1 MLLCLPACVFE
12 WLKCQLRMQST
23 WTCKTCR
30 WMLFLCVWGRRRG
43 RSGWVMWVCLNK
55 RLWEGGQRQWKASW
69 RSKPSICNQEN
80 RIKTS
85 LYNYWLAHTHTDLST
100 RTPTW
105 AHTCITHCIQASV
118 CSYVTVDVWGPDVD
132 ERLRWK
138 QTAKFRSCTWTEFL
152 WNTLPVPLQTGPL
165 PVLGADPELK
175 QHCCR
180 GTELLCYTTQ
190 EEWGSYSIQEA
201 LKEGKLQLK

>member
-1 MLLCLPACVFE
+1 
-12 WLKCQLRMQST
+12 MQST
-23 WTCKTCR
+23 LTCKTCK
-30 WMLFLCVWGRRRG
+30 WMRVWGVRGRRRG

-69 RSKPSICNQEN
+69 GSKPSICNQEN
-80 RIKTS
+80 WIKTS
-85 LYNYWLAHTHTDLST
+85 YNNSLAHTHTDLST
-100 RTPTW
+100 RTLTW
-105 AHTCITHCIQASV
+105 AHTCRTYCMQASV
-118 CSYVTVDVWGPDVD
+118 CTWWWMSEGQTLMNGYT
-132 ERLRWK
+132 EK
-138 QTAKFRSCTWTEFL
+138 QTAKFRSCTWTGFL

-175 QHCCR
+175 QHRCR